1 MFGTLRIDTHGCY
14 YGELP
19 AAVVCIVTMTTRD
32 RFARRFRKGRLAV
45 FRHPPAWVDRNR
57 FTHAGLAARTVCGR
71 HWEGAFMKRNEK
83 HPVSHPGKSCSEI
96 ILPVFPAVENLWEG
110 KHLRLRAPTEKD
122 LEGYF
127 LTPEAFNTASQ
138 RSGDRVVFP
147 VSPEQRKQR
156 MEAFYKQDPAGDDY
170 FLLMEARDGTAVG
183 NINSHSADR
192 LSGTFSYGIAVSP
205 EHRGKGYASEAIRL
219 LLRYFFDE
227 LGYQKCNA
235 HVYDFNPDSMRLHER
250 FGFLLEGR
258 VRRSHYAGGRYCD
271 VLHYGMTR
279 EEFRERYAD
288 SAAAERTDGK
298 LDD

>member
-1 MFGTLRIDTHGCY
+1 MEWNRNNPVNQPENSDGAG
-14 YGELP
+14 
-19 AAVVCIVTMTTRD
+19 IV
-32 RFARRFRKGRLAV
+32 
-45 FRHPPAWVDRNR
+45 P
-57 FTHAGLAARTVCGR
+57 
-71 HWEGAFMKRNEK
+71 
-83 HPVSHPGKSCSEI
+83 S
-96 ILPVFPAVENLWEG
+96 FPAVENLWEG
-110 KHLRLRAPTEKD
+110 KNIRLRAPTEKD

-138 RSGDRVVFP
+138 RSGDRVLFP

-156 MEAFYKQDPAGDDY
+156 MEAFYKQDPAGDEY
-170 FLLMEARDGTAVG
+170 FLLMEAKDGTTVG

-192 LSGTFSYGIAVSP
+192 LSGTFSYGIGVRP
-205 EHRGKGYASEAIRL
+205 EFRGKGHASEAIRL

-271 VLHYGMTR
+271 VFHYGMTR
-279 EEFRERYAD
+279 EEFHARYAG
-288 SAAAERTDGK
+288 SGAEARTDAGK
-298 LDD
+298 DDGGAPAK